1 LGAVIAAEYTAEHSG
16 LLGMKDLLDF

>member
-1 LGAVIAAEYTAEHSG
+1 LGAVIAAEYAAGHSG